1 MASLVD
7 PFDSPDYAPS
17 VKAAPQGNSSKS
29 GLVDPF
35 DDPNFGAKPA
45 APVAA
50 TPSPEPGISKTEDVV
65 KSIGT
70 SAIKAPGALL
80 GLPSDAMSAVGSG
93 FQYLL
98 TEGAE
103 KLGLLKPGQAKKIR
117 EIGSDYK
124 SPVGSGSINETV
136 GKATAAVGAPLHK
149 AETGAG
155 KAASNFAD
163 FVFQGGLG
171 AGSVRQLPGAAVKF
185 GLLPGAVS
193 EGAGQATE
201 GTALEPYA
209 RVGGALV
216 GGGIGALR
224 GIKSAPGKILADAT
238 KGVTDAEFTAAQKL
252 MDDARAAGSQITLP
266 EALQQVTNG
275 RTGLADVQRV
285 VEQSRQGGPI
295 LRDVMADRAGNNA
308 AMADTTLR
316 KSFGDLPANPYEVAP
331 RVQGAAETEVKAAET
346 ARTNAVTPM
355 YDAAKTQQVPADR
368 VEGILQRI
376 DDITASDKT
385 GVLSKSLN
393 EMRDILT
400 HTKAKPEVPAIPG
413 TRGRYVDGK
422 YVPATPGTPG
432 VAAEARVPVT
442 DIENLDRARKYL
454 RDKVDLPAIAAEA
467 TPKEA
472 GGTINKLLDD
482 LRTEMESASAPF
494 EAGKT
499 EYQRI
504 SREVVDPILRS
515 PTGQLATTDAFE
527 KQKQILFDPKPLP
540 GSEKQIGQAVASVV
554 KTDPVAAQNLVNMKI
569 RQSFE
574 EATQNLASGPA
585 QFGGP
590 KFVASLTGNG
600 QQRKNLEAAVRALP
614 NGQVAWDG
622 FNRMLNILEAQ
633 GRRQHVG
640 SQTEFNRLLNKDIG
654 SGGVG
659 DVAALM
665 ASPGKWWAAAQDA
678 YQQFRYGKNTE
689 LFANLFTSPE
699 AVRELRK
706 IAQMSP
712 GSPRTQA
719 VISNLIVSRMAYEAG
734 GMASTQVRDPRQ
746 APRQ

>member
-1 MASLVD
+1 MTDAWDAFPAVEQESDPWAAFPAVD
-7 PFDSPDYAPS
+7 
-17 VKAAPQGNSSKS
+17 K
-29 GLVDPF
+29 
-35 DDPNFGAKPA
+35 
-45 APVAA
+45 
-50 TPSPEPGISKTEDVV
+50 ISKTEDVV
-65 KSIGT
+65 KSVGT
-70 SAIKAPGALL
+70 SAIKAPGTLL
-80 GLPSDAMSAVGSG
+80 GLPSDAMAAVGNG

-124 SPVGSGSINETV
+124 SPVGSESINETA
-136 GKATAAVGAPLHK
+136 GTAAAAVGAPLHK

-155 KAASNFAD
+155 KAAGNIAD

-209 RVGGALV
+209 RVAGAVV
-216 GGGIGALR
+216 GGGIGAL
-224 GIKSAPGKILADAT
+224 GSIKSAPGKILTDAT
-238 KGVTDAEFTAAQKL
+238 KGVTDAEFTQAQKL

-308 AMADTTLR
+308 GMVDRELTGGL
-316 KSFGDLPANPYEVAP
+316 GPVPASPYEVAP
-331 RVQGAAETEVKAAET
+331 KVQA
-346 ARTNAVTPM
+346 
-355 YDAAKTQQVPADR
+355 AAKTELNSVRQ
-368 VEGILQRI
+368 GIN
-376 DDITASDKT
+376 D
-385 GVLSKSLN
+385 
-393 EMRDILT
+393 
-400 HTKAKPEVPAIPG
+400 KAKPFYDASRTQEIPAA
-413 TRGRYVDGK
+413 DF
-422 YVPATPGTPG
+422 ATIQANPSFQ
-432 VAAEARVPVT
+432 
-442 DIENLDRARKYL
+442 
-454 RDKVDLPAIAAEA
+454 
-467 TPKEA
+467 A
-472 GGTINKLLDD
+472 GLKAVRN
-482 LRTEMESASAPF
+482 
-494 EAGKT
+494 
-499 EYQRI
+499 
-504 SREVVDPILRS
+504 DPILGPTIAELPDNAVGVIDAVKKQLDDMGTAAGMAGERFKAGEIGKGREGMLGAADAAAPDYATAREIGAEGRQTKLNPLERA
-515 PTGQLATTDAFE
+515 PTGQLAEADTFG
-527 KQKQILFDPKPLP
+527 KQSKILFDTNPLP
-540 GSEKQIGQAVASVV
+540 GSEKQVGQAVASVV

-569 RQSFE
+569 RQAFE

-633 GRRQHVG
+633 GRRQPVG
-640 SQTEFNRLLNKDIG
+640 SQTEFNKLLNKDIG

-665 ASPGKWWAAAQDA
+665 ASPGKWWGAAQDA
-678 YQQFRYGKNTE
+678 YQQFKYGKNTE

-706 IAQMSP
+706 IAQLSP
-712 GSPRTQA
+712 GSPKTQA
-719 VISNLIVSRMAYEAG
+719 VISNLIVSRMAYEHGRLSPAPVQQPG
-734 GMASTQVRDPRQ
+734 DPR
-746 APRQ
+746 RQ